1 MRIGLF
7 IATTNPF
14 ATPEL
19 LATVAGAAEEGG
31 FSSVWVGE
39 HAVLVDEYESRYP
52 YADDGKI
59 PLRGETGLLE
69 PFDSLSFLA
78 ALTSRVRLGTA
89 VCLLPQRN
97 PVYTAKDA
105 STVDWLS
112 GGRFDLGIGVGWLR
126 DEFEAVAA
134 PFEHRAERCR
144 EYIEVMRRLWCDDV
158 SEHQGRFYSL
168 PRCRM
173 YPKPVQ
179 QPHPPL
185 YFGGESN
192 AALRRVAD
200 LGRGWHGFN
209 LGPEEAAER
218 VSRLE
223 GLLAERGRTLGDIDV
238 TVSSYLEPVEP
249 KSLTAY
255 RDAGVDQL
263 VLPAFAA
270 DSEKMRALVGGLSEQ
285 FVELAGEM

>member
-1 MRIGLF
+1 V
-7 IATTNPF
+7 NPF

-19 LATVAGAAEEGG
+19 IAAFARGAEEGG

-39 HAVLVDEYESRYP
+39 HAVLVDESQSRYP
-52 YADDGKI
+52 YADDGKV
-59 PLRGETGLLE
+59 PLSGESGLLE
-69 PFDSLSFLA
+69 PFDSLAFLA
-78 ALTSRVRLGTA
+78 AVTTRVRLGTA

-97 PVYTAKDA
+97 PVYTAKDV

-112 GGRFDLGIGVGWLR
+112 DGRIDLGIGIGWLR
-126 DEFEAVAA
+126 DEFEALAV

-144 EYIEVMRRLWCDDV
+144 EYVEVMRRLWSDGV

-168 PRCRM
+168 PPCRM

-185 YFGGESN
+185 YFGGESD

-200 LGRGWHGFN
+200 LGDGWHGN
-209 LGPEEAAER
+209 NVTADAAADR
-218 VSRLE
+218 VSHLI
-223 GLLAERGRTLGDIDV
+223 GLLRQRGRGLEDIDV
-238 TVSSYLEPVEP
+238 TVSSYLLPVDP
-249 KSLTAY
+249 GDLPAY

-263 VLPAFAA
+263 VLPAFATDA
-270 DSEKMRALVGGLSEQ
+270 QKVGELLGRMSER
-285 FVELAGEM
+285 FVERAQAL